1 VTAGSRAGASSEL
14 VKGERRDSEKAR
26 VVRCGRLL
34 LEETSPWGARS
45 AVWGKGD
52 VARAWQTCWQAGSES
67 SSSNHQHAAVLYCT
81 VRTQAPKYSTGQ
93 WALGTAI
100 HHSFQRGPFLDPFP
114 PRAGELPMIHPQA
127 DQVELSQPSP
137 GETTS
142 YEVALP
148 GRGKA
153 HDAPPLRATGEQ
165 ESCMRVNLAG
175 QWPRARW
182 QWKAMEC
189 RRGTSED
196 C

>member
-1 VTAGSRAGASSEL
+1 

-34 LEETSPWGARS
+34 LEETRPWWHARQFGGMFPEPGLADLLAGWQRIFQQQPS
-45 AVWGKGD
+45 AHY
-52 VARAWQTCWQAGSES
+52 C
-67 SSSNHQHAAVLYCT
+67 AVLYCT
-81 VRTQAPKYSTGQ
+81 YCAQAPKYRQHWTFPT
-93 WALGTAI
+93 W
-100 HHSFQRGPFLDPFP
+100 PFP
-114 PRAGELPMIHPQA
+114 GALSLSGAAMIHPQA

-142 YEVALP
+142 YEVALL

-153 HDAPPLRATGEQ
+153 HDAPPMRATGEQ

-175 QWPRARW
+175 QWPHARSK
-182 QWKAMEC
+182 WKAMEC